1 MKRDTARG
9 AGEQRGFTLI
19 EALMAMVIFGLLM
32 AVVYGAL
39 GPAGEG
45 FIQLQEQRDKLEK
58 SHWLG
63 RQLRMDLN
71 CLSSSHDTKL
81 LPVKVISDSRGSA
94 AFDELWLL
102 SRESGKPSLT
112 YIHYFMDEEKGVL
125 MRESRMAWARDSVD
139 SMQWEMGK
147 IESFDV
153 ELLNDQGEW
162 VQGWAEE
169 KPFKWPLAAR
179 IQIKETAGG
188 RQWTL
193 PILVGQV
200 AQ

>member
-1 MKRDTARG
+1 MTRVTGKDS
-9 AGEQRGFTLI
+9 GEHGFTLI
-19 EALMAMVIFGLLM
+19 EVLMSIVIFALLM

-45 FIQLQEQRDKLEK
+45 FIQLQEHRDKLEK

-71 CLSSSHDTKL
+71 YLSSSHDTKL
-81 LPVKVISDSRGSA
+81 SPIKVTNDNRGNTV
-94 AFDELWLL
+94 FDELWVL
-102 SRESGKPSLT
+102 SRESGQPSLS
-112 YIHYFMDEEKGVL
+112 YIHYFIDEERGVL

-139 SMQWEMGK
+139 SMQWDLGDV
-147 IESFDV
+147 ESFDV
-153 ELLNDQGEW
+153 EFLNTQGQW
-162 VQGWAEE
+162 VQRWGEE

-179 IQIKETAGG
+179 VKIKEVTGE
-188 RQWTL
+188 REWTL
-193 PILVGQV
+193 PILVGQA